1 MDTYDEAVWPWVPP
15 PVRRW
20 QRKFMGELLH
30 SPIASF
36 ADLKDVQW
44 IGGPCSTSLLSPVSL
59 QSPAVGLS
67 QTALPHSCHSLS
79 LPYIADETGA

>member
-1 MDTYDEAVWPWVPP
+1 MALGTSTCQEVAKEVHGW
-15 PVRRW
+15 
-20 QRKFMGELLH
+20 ELLH

-36 ADLKDVQW
+36 ADLKDVQR

-67 QTALPHSCHSLS
+67 QTALPHSCYSLS